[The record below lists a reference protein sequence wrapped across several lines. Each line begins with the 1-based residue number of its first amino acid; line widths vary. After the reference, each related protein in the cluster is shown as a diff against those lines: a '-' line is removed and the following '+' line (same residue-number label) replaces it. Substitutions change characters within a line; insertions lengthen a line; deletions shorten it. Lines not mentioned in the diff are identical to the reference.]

1 MVGETVTNAVA
12 EAAVEETVTEA
23 AKQTWSI
30 PELAVFG
37 LAIIGAWHAGKTV
50 AKGVKWCVNK
60 GKNVIDQKKAAK
72 PEEVEVEPVD
82 IQDCKK
88 VIEKNEKK

>member
-1 MVGETVTNAVA
+1 MTDVVTNAVA

-72 PEEVEVEPVD
+72 PEVVEAEPVD
-82 IQDCKK
+82 IHDCKE
-88 VIEKNEKK
+88 VEKNGKK